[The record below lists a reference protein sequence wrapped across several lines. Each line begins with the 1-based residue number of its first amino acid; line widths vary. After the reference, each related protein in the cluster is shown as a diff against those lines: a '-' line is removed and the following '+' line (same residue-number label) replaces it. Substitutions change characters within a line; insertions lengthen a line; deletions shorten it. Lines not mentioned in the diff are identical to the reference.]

1 MTVHL
6 LKLCVG
12 VDEVAQLEGFQAA
25 RLARGETLRHV
36 TRFTPRRAA
45 EVLDGGSLYW
55 VIRRFI
61 RVRQRILGFEETAE
75 GKCAILL
82 DPELVR
88 TELSPFRA
96 FQGWRY
102 LRPDDAPPDAPELM
116 QVDSDMPSEMMDE
129 LRELGLL

>member
-12 VDEVAQLEGFQAA
+12 IDEVPQLEAVQAR
-25 RLARGETLRHV
+25 RLAEMGKLRHV

-55 VIRRFI
+55 VVRRFI
-61 RVRQRILGFEETAE
+61 RVRQPILGFEEVE
-75 GKCAILL
+75 DGKCGILL
-82 DPELVR
+82 APKLVLTR
-88 TELSPFRA
+88 PLPFRA

-102 LRPDDAPPDAPELM
+102 LRPEDAPPDAPELG
-116 QVDSDMPSEMMDE
+116 QVDSDMPAHMVDE